1 MEVNL
6 DRKLSDRRLFPAINI
21 KRSGTRKEELLLTEE
36 QMKRMWILRKFIN
49 PMEDTDVIEFLIDKM
64 NKTKNNEVFLKSMNA
79 GLAQEE

>member
-1 MEVNL
+1 
-6 DRKLSDRRLFPAINI
+6 
-21 KRSGTRKEELLLTEE
+21 
-36 QMKRMWILRKFIN
+36 MWILRKFIN